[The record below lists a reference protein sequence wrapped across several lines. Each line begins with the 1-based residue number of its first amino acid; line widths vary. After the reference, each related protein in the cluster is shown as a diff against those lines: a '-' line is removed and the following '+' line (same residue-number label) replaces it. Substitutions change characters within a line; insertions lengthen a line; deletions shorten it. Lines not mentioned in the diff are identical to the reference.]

1 MLETYYQ
8 AAFENYPF
16 QLYPKLNSDIL
27 TNVGRVNRNLRASS
41 IASVPLETV

>member
-27 TNVGRVNRNLRASS
+27 TGRVNRNLRASS